1 MWDLPGAG
9 IEPVSPAMA
18 GGLLTTAPPGKS
30 HVWRSTEVVEEGS
43 IKRFSHFS
51 HWLLGQG
58 NIFRAIVGGKAFLSP
73 AGIDLTN
80 CRTDIPQRQEVLSE
94 RNSKQGY
101 NSTGHS

>member
-1 MWDLPGAG
+1 MARLAEEAG
-9 IEPVSPAMA
+9 SRMLMSGSISSRQLWV
-18 GGLLTTAPPGKS
+18 
-30 HVWRSTEVVEEGS
+30 TEAVEEGS

-73 AGIDLTN
+73 ADIDLTN
-80 CRTDIPQRQEVLSE
+80 GRTDIPQRQEVLSE

-101 NSTGHS
+101 NSAGHS